1 MLYFLASF
9 KAVVESLQL
18 VLVLV
23 GALSW
28 PTQNASLGQVLAN
41 AIACCPL
48 CVPLPSRM
56 CAQYTILVCALKGV
70 LQTLQCLCTIMPLT

>member
-1 MLYFLASF
+1 MLYVLASF
-9 KAVVESLQL
+9 KAVVESLQ
-18 VLVLV
+18 LVLV

-41 AIACCPL
+41 AIACCPS
-48 CVPLPSRM
+48 CVPLLSRM
-56 CAQYTILVCALKGV
+56 CAQHTMLVCALKCG